1 MKYLKR
7 ILALPFFL
15 MMNIIGMIFMLFK
28 LSKAFM
34 LFGGEAVAYVKKDE
48 QKTITDIYQQLQH
61 NQQTNFQPN
70 HQPIGEP
77 DLVPYHTVCSSC
89 KNGGMCGCTLANTMV
104 RKNY

>member
-1 MKYLKR
+1 
-7 ILALPFFL
+7 

-34 LFGGEAVAYVKKDE
+34 LFGGEAVAYVKKNE

-61 NQQTNFQPN
+61 NYQIN

-89 KNGGMCGCTLANTMV
+89 KNGGMCGCSIANTMV
-104 RKNY
+104 RKY